1 MSKPNELGLICT
13 ECKEVLPA
21 DDSIFLI
28 DKDDV
33 KRNVFDFLDKS
44 IGFLIS
50 RQLLNKI
57 ASVIGLSQLLF
68 DFVPGLISSISSD
81 KIYLMTHFEQYC
93 HLRNCD

>member
-33 KRNVFDFLDKS
+33 KRNVFDFLNNIKYHIND
-44 IGFLIS
+44 GWLWCDEC
-50 RQLLNKI
+50 Q
-57 ASVIGLSQLLF
+57 
-68 DFVPGLISSISSD
+68 
-81 KIYLMTHFEQYC
+81 YLEDEQES
-93 HLRNCD
+93 